1 MSEPAEE
8 LTPTIDI
15 SGVQAAD
22 IIVTRNDAAQSKVI
36 QYGSCSSYSHAILA
50 LGSGMCIEAIGEG
63 VQILQLSQALS
74 FSTYGALYRHQS
86 IDSNLGAWICHT
98 ATQQEGKPYDSLGA
112 IRSGVSTGCRF
123 TKITRPGIF
132 IQLADEVAKLGKHDK
147 SFFCSELIVY
157 AYEEAGL
164 DIIRGGSQMASPGA
178 IAKSPYLKY
187 IKDVATV

>member
-8 LTPTIDI
+8 LTPTINI

-22 IIVTRNDAAQSKVI
+22 INVTRNDAAQSKVI

-50 LGSGMCIEAIGEG
+50 LGDGMCIEATGAG
-63 VQILQLSQALS
+63 VDVEHLHTALDN
-74 FSTYGALYRHQS
+74 STYGALYRHES
-86 IDSNLGAWICHT
+86 IDANLASWVCHF
-98 ATQQEGKPYDSLGA
+98 AEKEQGKPYDYGGA
-112 IRSGVSTGCRF
+112 IRSGVSTGCSGVKYLP
-123 TKITRPGIF
+123 TGIF